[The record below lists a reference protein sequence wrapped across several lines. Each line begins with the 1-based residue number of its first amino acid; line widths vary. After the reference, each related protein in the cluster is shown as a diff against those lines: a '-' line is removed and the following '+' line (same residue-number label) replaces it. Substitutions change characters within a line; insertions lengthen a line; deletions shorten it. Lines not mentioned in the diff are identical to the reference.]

1 MKIAPTATAF
11 AALPILGGLGLG
23 FGLTAPAG
31 AATTAT
37 AARAAAAATTAT
49 AATAAAGLDVAGRQ
63 VAITCENKAAVRPG
77 TFTLACADGNDAL
90 VRMAWTSWTPGR
102 ASGHGTETLN
112 GCVPNCAEGKF
123 RNYPVDVVFRGSAAV
138 QGHPAEHRY
147 AHYTLIYPG
156 PRPPHYSLV
165 NGKVVTTY
173 PVSRTGPL
181 WP

>member
-1 MKIAPTATAF
+1 MKIARTATAF

-23 FGLTAPAG
+23 LGLMAPAG

-37 AARAAAAATTAT
+37 VVNSARSGTVAT
-49 AATAAAGLDVAGRQ
+49 AARSEATGRQ

-90 VRMAWTSWTPGR
+90 ARMAWTSWTPR
-102 ASGHGTETLN
+102 LASGYGTETLN
-112 GCVPNCAEGKF
+112 DCVPNCAEGKF
-123 RNYPVDVVFRGSAAV
+123 RDYPVDVVFWGSAAV
-138 QGHPAEHRY
+138 KGHPAEHRY
-147 AHYTLIYPG
+147 TYYTLVYPG

-173 PVSRTGPL
+173 PVSRTSSL